1 MASSTWRHDLR
12 DPHDRRRLATL
23 WAGLLAGPL
32 VFLVVLQANYVL
44 SYVSCEARQTWFLH
58 GLTLAGVIAVSV
70 AGWRS
75 WTIGVGG
82 APMPSSSGEPVGQ
95 RTSETRAVWMAYAG
109 AALSAWFVVAI
120 ASMDIPVLVLR
131 TCQ

>member
-1 MASSTWRHDLR
+1 MASSTWRR
-12 DPHDRRRLATL
+12 GSRNPHDRRRLATL

-44 SYVSCEARQTWFLH
+44 SYVSCETRQTWFLH
-58 GLTLAGVIAVSV
+58 GLTLAGVLAVAV
-70 AGWRS
+70 AGWRC
-75 WTIGVGG
+75 WRIGAGG
-82 APMPSSSGEPVGQ
+82 ARMQPSSGEPVGQ
-95 RTSETRAVWMAYAG
+95 RTSETRAIWMGYAG